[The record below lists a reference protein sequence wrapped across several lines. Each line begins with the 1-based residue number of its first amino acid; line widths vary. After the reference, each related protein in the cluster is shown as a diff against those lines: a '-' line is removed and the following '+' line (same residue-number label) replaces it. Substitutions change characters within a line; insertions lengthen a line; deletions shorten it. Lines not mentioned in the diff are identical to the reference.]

1 VIKRLITLSCAV
13 LALSTTACS
22 SGSDK
27 ISNNDTKDGRKKVV
41 LSVYEASDFYKQAKM
56 KFEEKHPDMMIE
68 IKEYAAEGG
77 SEEGKLEKYVQTT
90 NTQLLSGKGA
100 DLIDLNVSGLQVGKY
115 VNKNAL
121 ANLNEFMNNDK
132 SFDSSLY
139 YMNIFEHVKMNGGL
153 YALPTRFFLDLLAG
167 DSEGI
172 KKAKVQI
179 DDKDWTWS
187 QFAKAGKLLNG
198 KEGRYAMGNTP
209 PEQMLGYLVA
219 DNYSTLVDMSKRK
232 ADFGSPFFTDMLKQ
246 VKAMYDDKVITAGT
260 VDFGDAYFYPTLLSS
275 PDEYF
280 TGPAEFFKQGKLYS
294 KPHVN
299 GQKPGVSFMGYM
311 NIAMNANSKVKPEAW
326 EFIKFLLSE
335 DVQTQPRLQGFSV
348 IKSVN
353 EKKLEAL
360 AAKGSLAT
368 NSGAEVPVSAEG
380 IQALKQMIANANIF
394 ITNDD
399 KIQSIVAEEAKAY
412 FSGQKSADDVAKLI
426 QNRVTT
432 YINE

>member
-1 VIKRLITLSCAV
+1 MKKWLTVLSCAV
-13 LALSTTACS
+13 LALSSTACS

-27 ISNNDTKDGRKKVV
+27 TTNNDTKERKKVV

-56 KFEEKHPDMMIE
+56 KFEEKHPDLMIE

-100 DLIDLNVSGLQVGKY
+100 DLIDLDVSGLQVGKY

-121 ANLNEFMNNDK
+121 VNLNEFMNNDK
-132 SFDSSLY
+132 SFDSNHY

-153 YALPTRFFLDLLAG
+153 YALPTRFFLDTLAG
-167 DSEGI
+167 DSGGI
-172 KKAKVQI
+172 KKAGVQI

-187 QFAKAGKLLNG
+187 QFAKAGKLLNS

-219 DNYSTLVDMSKRK
+219 DNYSTLVDTSKRK
-232 ADFGSPFFTDMLKQ
+232 ADFLSPFFTDLLKQ
-246 VKAMYDDKVITAGT
+246 VKTMYDDKVITASP
-260 VDFGDAYFYPTLLSS
+260 VNFGDAYFYPSLLIS
-275 PDEYF
+275 PEDYF
-280 TGPAEFFKQGKLYS
+280 TGPAQFFEQGKVYS

-299 GQKPGVSFMGYM
+299 GQKSGVSFQG
-311 NIAMNANSKVKPEAW
+311 NKSIAMNANSKVKPEAW

-335 DVQTQPRLQGFSV
+335 DVQAQPRLQGFSV
-348 IKSVN
+348 NKSVN
-353 EKKLEAL
+353 EKILGEL
-360 AAKGSLAT
+360 AAKGSAAT
-368 NSGAEVPVSAEG
+368 YSGTEVPVSAEG
-380 IQALKQMIANANIF
+380 IQTLKQMIAGANIY
-394 ITNDD
+394 ITDD
-399 KIQSIVAEEAKAY
+399 GKIQSIIAEEAKAY